1 MTKEH
6 IKIYRN
12 KICIRYLQN
21 GISIIRIFDLYQEAQ
36 DFIKRLESPED
47 PRQYLGLIN
56 FQGQSDDLIESW
68 LEISKRLNDKLP
80 TTLLN

>member
-21 GISIIRIFDLYQEAQ
+21 GVSIIRIFDLYQDAQ
-36 DFIKRLESPED
+36 IFVKTLESAED
-47 PRQYLGLIN
+47 PRHYLGLIN
-56 FQGQSDDLIESW
+56 FQGQSDALIESW
-68 LEISKRLNDKLP
+68 LEMSVRLNDKLP

>member
-21 GISIIRIFDLYQEAQ
+21 GISIVRIFDLYQEAQ
-36 DFIKRLESPED
+36 DFIKRLEDPKD
-47 PRQYLGLIN
+47 PRVYLGIIN
-56 FQGQSDDLIESW
+56 FQGEPDELIESW
-68 LEISKRLNDKLP
+68 LKMSERLNDKLP

>member
-6 IKIYRN
+6 IKLYRN

-21 GISIIRIFDLYQEAQ
+21 GISIVRIFDLYQEAQ
-36 DFIKRLESPED
+36 DFIKRLYDPED
-47 PRQYLGLIN
+47 PRVYLGIMN
-56 FQGQSDDLIESW
+56 FQGKPDELIESW
-68 LEISKRLNDKLP
+68 LKMSERLNDKLP